1 MHMVYGDVLKLRHG
15 AQANNIGLNFYIVQN
30 HPSMTELKHYI
41 CQVNILNVF
50 ISSQHRHILYIKLS
64 FVWLSGCCK
73 SPLDMYHLFPIT
85 SI

>member
-41 CQVNILNVF
+41 CQVNITLNLC
-50 ISSQHRHILYIKLS
+50 LYSCKL
-64 FVWLSGCCK
+64 
-73 SPLDMYHLFPIT
+73 T
-85 SI
+85 